1 MSLVIGLTGG
11 IASGKTS
18 FAQFLAKL
26 GHGIIETDVLGKE
39 VSSIPEIIQ
48 QIQQALGNQVVD
60 RDSGLLKRAKLAEI
74 VFQDKSKLQQLQE
87 ILHPPIRQKT
97 LARIEVLKQ
106 KNTELIFVE
115 TGILFESNFVVFC
128 DLSLA
133 CIASKDLRLRRAMER
148 DSRTQEQ
155 IQAILDTQLSNQELI
170 ARADILVDMSGN
182 LGNLG
187 EQAGSLIRYLLGNSV
202 L

>member
-26 GHGIIETDVLGKE
+26 GHGVIETDALGRE
-39 VSSIPEIIQ
+39 VSQQPEIIQ
-48 QIQQALGNQVVD
+48 QVQQAFGEEVVD
-60 RDSGLLKRAKLAEI
+60 RNSGTLLRTKLAEI
-74 VFQDKSKLQQLQE
+74 VFGQQGQLQRLE
-87 ILHPPIRQKT
+87 AIMHPPIRQR
-97 LARIEVLKQ
+97 LLHQIEEYKQ
-106 KNTELIFVE
+106 QNTELIFVE

-170 ARADILVDMSGN
+170 ARADILVDTTGSFEN
-182 LGNLG
+182 VG
-187 EQAGSLIRYLLGNSV
+187 EQAGSVCGYLLGNPV